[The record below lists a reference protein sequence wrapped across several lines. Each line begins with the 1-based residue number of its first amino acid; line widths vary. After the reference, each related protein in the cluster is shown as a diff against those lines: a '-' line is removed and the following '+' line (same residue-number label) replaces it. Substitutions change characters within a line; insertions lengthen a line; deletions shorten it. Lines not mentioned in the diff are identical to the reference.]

1 MKNDPEQKAPLCPAC
16 GKPMRLAR
24 VISQVHG
31 PDMETFEC
39 HFCGIAITQ
48 AVQRK

>member
-1 MKNDPEQKAPLCPAC
+1 MKTDPEQKAPLCPAC
-16 GKPMRLAR
+16 GKPMRLIR

-39 HFCGIAITQ
+39 HSCGIAVTE